1 MKYYISDCHFFHANI
16 LNLDNRD
23 FANITEMGEY
33 MIERWNRKVKNDDE
47 VYVLGDFSWERG
59 PKTWDILSRLHG
71 KIRLVEGNHDSWYL
85 DDMDFD
91 DSILESVTSYDESK
105 EDDKRTC
112 ILSHYPIPFYNHQ
125 FSEGTYMLYGHVH
138 NTYDEYLINRF
149 LNDAGKLERDSA
161 SGDTKTT
168 PFHMINAFCA
178 FSDYEPLSLDEW
190 IEVDRKRREM
200 INHFEEECGG
210 TIDPQ
215 KWYEFN
221 IETLDILKE
230 EIHNR

>member
-1 MKYYISDCHFFHANI
+1 
-16 LNLDNRD
+16 
-23 FANITEMGEY
+23 

-168 PFHMINAFCA
+168 PFHMINVFAL
-178 FSDYEPLSLDEW
+178 FSDYVPLTLNEW
-190 IEVDRKRREM
+190 IELDKKRRDFINSFGEM
-200 INHFEEECGG
+200 DYDAWMELNKQVV
-210 TIDPQ
+210 Q
-215 KWYEFN
+215 KS
-221 IETLDILKE
+221 KE
-230 EIHNR
+230 GWK